1 MAKSLPGARLLRSLT
16 RAGKSQQK
24 LFAQLFAVPKPKPK
38 AKAKVKPKAVAKA
51 AAKVVAKPRPVA
63 RTVAKPKAVAPDGMP
78 IRQHSRPQTNTL
90 PGRWLA
96 AQHVASSANVQLASQ
111 TMHYWLYLPENVP
124 ETALKNGLPLIIML
138 HGCHQTATQFAT
150 GTRMNRLAEQKG
162 YAVLYPQQ
170 SVSTNAHRCWRWYE
184 KSTQQGG
191 GDSGLIA
198 SLIGQVCDSY
208 PIDRRRVYAC
218 GISAGAGMANI
229 VALNHP
235 ELIAAVGLHSG
246 PVYGGGHSTVGAL
259 RVMQHGAGPQA
270 ASAIREILLRRPTF
284 PLMPTI
290 LIQGEG
296 DTVVRPVNQTQLVQQ
311 SLLLNRLPAGTQVTV
326 VERAATRGGSRNA
339 HEIRD
344 YYSDRKVLLRV
355 ARIADLAHAWSGGD
369 AALSYNAKAGPD
381 ASKMMVD
388 FFSKHRRP
396 LGRAGAAR

>member
-1 MAKSLPGARLLRSLT
+1 MAKSLSGARLLRSMT

-24 LFAQLFAVPKPKPK
+24 LFAQLFAVPKTKTKTK
-38 AKAKVKPKAVAKA
+38 AKAKTVAKPKAVANA
-51 AAKVVAKPRPVA
+51 
-63 RTVAKPKAVAPDGMP
+63 VAKPKAVAPDGMP

-96 AQHVASSANVQLASQ
+96 AQHVASPAIGQLTGQS
-111 TMHYWLYLPENVP
+111 MRYWLYLPEHVP
-124 ETALKNGLPLIIML
+124 ETALKNGLPLIVML

-170 SVSTNAHRCWRWYE
+170 SVSTHAHRCWRWYDH
-184 KSTQQGG
+184 STQQGG
-191 GDSGLIA
+191 GDTGLIA
-198 SLIGQVCDSY
+198 SLIGKVCDGY
-208 PIDRRRVYAC
+208 PIDRRRVYIC

-246 PVYGGGHSTVGAL
+246 PAYGGGHSTVGAL

-270 ASAIREILLRRPTF
+270 ASAIREILLRRPGF

-296 DTVVRPVNQTQLVQQ
+296 DTVVRPVNQAQLVQQ
-311 SLLLNRLPAGTQVTV
+311 SLLLNRLPPGTQVTV
-326 VERAATRGGSRNA
+326 VERAAKRGGSRNA

-344 YYSDRKVLLRV
+344 YRAGRKVLLRV
-355 ARIADLAHAWSGGD
+355 ARIAGLAHAWSGGD

-396 LGRAGAAR
+396 LGLAR